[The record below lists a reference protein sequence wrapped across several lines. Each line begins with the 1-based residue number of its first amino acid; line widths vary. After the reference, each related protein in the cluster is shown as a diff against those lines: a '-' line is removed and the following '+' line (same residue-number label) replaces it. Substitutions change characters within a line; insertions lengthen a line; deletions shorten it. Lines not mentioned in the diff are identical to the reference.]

1 MQNTQIFF
9 FIIVTIFFFLFIRNV
24 LKLIFGMENDSIH
37 KRRLKELNFDGSRI
51 GQSQDQETKAFL
63 NKVTEPVVK
72 YLLPNI
78 KTMDSEKLR
87 QNLKFI
93 EWDKWIDVPQFKA
106 LDIILKIVGVLLF
119 FLLLNVHIA
128 FSIIVLVLMF
138 FGLRFMLKNSVANKK
153 SLMFSQFPEF
163 IRLTQGYLSAEM
175 RLAEAIDNTIDFVG
189 DEWKPYL
196 KRFTINANLKD
207 TKEALRILQEDID
220 IFEVKE
226 LLSLIRVAIDQ
237 GIDIKESFESQTE
250 KVRAMQL
257 EIVMKKIEK
266 RKMMGILLQGPLL
279 LTIII
284 AFALPTVSA
293 MMNI

>member
-119 FLLLNVHIA
+119 FLLLNVHIV

-138 FGLRFMLKNSVANKK
+138 FGLRFMLRNSVANKK

-250 KVRAMQL
+250 KVRSMQL
-257 EIVMKKIEK
+257 EIVMRKIEK
-266 RKMMGILLQGPLL
+266 RKMMGVLLQGPLL

-284 AFALPTVSA
+284 AFALPTINA

>member
-1 MQNTQIFF
+1 
-9 FIIVTIFFFLFIRNV
+9 
-24 LKLIFGMENDSIH
+24 MENDSIH

-119 FLLLNVHIA
+119 FLLLNVHIV

-138 FGLRFMLKNSVANKK
+138 FGLRFMLRNSVANKK

-250 KVRAMQL
+250 KVRSMQL
-257 EIVMKKIEK
+257 EIVMRKIEK
-266 RKMMGILLQGPLL
+266 RKMMGVLLQGPLL

-284 AFALPTVSA
+284 AFALPTINA